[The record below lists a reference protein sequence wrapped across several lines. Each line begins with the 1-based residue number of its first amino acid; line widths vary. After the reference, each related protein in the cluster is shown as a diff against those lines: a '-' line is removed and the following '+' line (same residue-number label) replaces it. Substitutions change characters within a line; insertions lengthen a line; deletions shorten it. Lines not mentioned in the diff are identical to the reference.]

1 MKRAVIRTSTPSIFR
16 RVSGR
21 GLESIDDLLDFLPGE
36 PVAFRTLRRI

>member
-16 RVSGR
+16 SGR